1 VVLADVVITRRC
13 VDSAPTLGAAIHAHG
28 WGAGDLDALA
38 GGPLAGHPIEC
49 GPQATGGN
57 CTDGRLAGSPDAIG
71 HPIAEIAADG
81 PRTLTVAPGARG
93 GGLRAAAAERML
105 YEIGDPQAWALPDAI
120 CDVSGVAMR
129 GADGAVHVCGAR
141 GRAPSGMLKLSVSY
155 ADGFRAGQLLAFN
168 GRDARAKAQAFAAA
182 ARRRAEAGAT
192 APFAHWSAEAL
203 GGAPLRPRGVSG
215 DHPQA
220 RGSPRLGGR
229 GRRLRARA
237 SCARGQA
244 LRWRRRRGCRSSPRG
259 AAAALAGDPPSRRL
273 APAAAISARV
283 TLDGR
288 ALADADPRGQP
299 PTPPPS
305 SRRSPR
311 RPPGS
316 RRRRRSRPSGGR
328 GRGTREMQPT
338 SASSRVIR
346 R

>member
-1 VVLADVVITRRC
+1 VVITRRC

-57 CTDGRLAGSPDAIG
+57 CTDGRLAGPPDAIG
-71 HPIAEIAADG
+71 HPIAEIAAG
-81 PRTLTVAPGARG
+81 GSCALTVAPGAG
-93 GGLRAAAAERML
+93 GAGLRAAAAERML
-105 YEIGDPQAWALPDAI
+105 YEIGAPQAWALPYAI

-203 GGAPLRPRGVSG
+203 GGAPPAPPRGIRRSPSSSRFATARRPRA
-215 DHPQA
+215 QA
-220 RGSPRLGGR
+220 SCAGFVRG
-229 GRRLRARA
+229 LRARGGRP
-237 SCARGQA
+237 C
-244 LRWRRRRGCRSSPRG
+244 
-259 AAAALAGDPPSRRL
+259 AGDAAWAVDLHCGGRPRPSPVIRRL
-273 APAAAISARV
+273 AVWR
-283 TLDGR
+283 
-288 ALADADPRGQP
+288 
-299 PTPPPS
+299 PPPL
-305 SRRSPR
+305 SPR
-311 RPPGS
+311 R
-316 RRRRRSRPSGGR
+316 
-328 GRGTREMQPT
+328 
-338 SASSRVIR
+338 
-346 R
+346 

>member
-1 VVLADVVITRRC
+1 MA
-13 VDSAPTLGAAIHAHG
+13 

-49 GPQATGGN
+49 GPQATGGSF
-57 CTDGRLAGSPDAIG
+57 TDWRLAGPPDAIG

-81 PRTLTVAPGARG
+81 PRTLTVAPGAGG
-93 GGLRAAAAERML
+93 GGLRAAAVERML
-105 YEIGDPQAWALPDAI
+105 YEIGAPQAWTLPDAI

-203 GGAPLRPRGVSG
+203 AAPPLRPRGVSG

-220 RGSPRLGGR
+220 RGSPRLGGG

-244 LRWRRRRGCRSSPRG
+244 LRWRRRLGCRSSLRG

-273 APAAAISARV
+273 A
-283 TLDGR
+283 
-288 ALADADPRGQP
+288 LAPADPRAGDAGRARVGLCGP
-299 PTPPPS
+299 CAA
-305 SRRSPR
+305 
-311 RPPGS
+311 S
-316 RRRRRSRPSGGR
+316 RRRRPQAPADPRAARRGAGGGAALGPR
-328 GRGTREMQPT
+328 VGAVGGQGKCGRH
-338 SASSRVIR
+338 R
-346 R
+346 RHRA